1 MISAVLHI
9 VQISEVTST
18 LLRSLRG
25 ISLYTYN
32 SRILHVVVSVLFGMW
47 YATTVYYYFY
57 NLENYILF
65 SNVVTHMDND
75 MKSTTPSTVCAY
87 TFHYIKC
94 KLYIQVIRYS
104 RLPHTEYLLWYGS
117 HLPYTLLLLFIQIRK
132 HKTLRNRARLPYIKT
147 TTPQV
152 VVRGHHTVAY
162 RLDTCFY

>member
-9 VQISEVTST
+9 VQISEVIST

-32 SRILHVVVSVLFGMW
+32 SRILHVVVFSVLFGIW
-47 YATTVYYYFY
+47 YATTAYYYFY

-75 MKSTTPSTVCAY
+75 MKSTTPSMVCAY

-94 KLYIQVIRYS
+94 KLYI
-104 RLPHTEYLLWYGS
+104 
-117 HLPYTLLLLFIQIRK
+117 
-132 HKTLRNRARLPYIKT
+132 
-147 TTPQV
+147 
-152 VVRGHHTVAY
+152 
-162 RLDTCFY
+162 